1 MVKSSNILHKYT
13 FTYQTYRILQSFII
27 GVTRNTGRPS
37 MYTYTLQWPYAK
49 CSGVC
54 ISGVA
59 HCIRMKISFGILLLY
74 RSSHATVTSWEH
86 QNNKNLNPLKTFVW
100 VIFLISFEKWN
111 DFEFEFKQCMLY
123 GHLIKSVCGYF
134 NNCLKAVILK
144 IDTRTEKYLLWI
156 KKPSI
161 VQIIIL

>member
-1 MVKSSNILHKYT
+1 MVGIKFGPTEKSRFLGIFIILVKRMVKSSNILHKYT

-37 MYTYTLQWPYAK
+37 MYTYTLQWPYTK

-123 GHLIKSVCGYF
+123 GHLIKSVC
-134 NNCLKAVILK
+134 VDIS
-144 IDTRTEKYLLWI
+144 ITVW
-156 KKPSI
+156 KP
-161 VQIIIL
+161 